1 MVHRKAN
8 CWPLLLQ
15 AWVLALIAS
24 FAVLFVG
31 EVMGQAPCNLC
42 WFQRAFMFPLVPM
55 LGVACYRSDAGVWP
69 YSLAVAALG
78 WAVALYHNL
87 LYFKIIPE
95 AIKPCGMGPSCSG
108 TSMTILGSLPLPLLS
123 LGTFSLIIIIL
134 LVVRRRLAA

>member
-42 WFQRAFMFPLVPM
+42 
-55 LGVACYRSDAGVWP
+55 
-69 YSLAVAALG
+69 
-78 WAVALYHNL
+78 
-87 LYFKIIPE
+87 
-95 AIKPCGMGPSCSG
+95 
-108 TSMTILGSLPLPLLS
+108 
-123 LGTFSLIIIIL
+123 
-134 LVVRRRLAA
+134 